1 MQRSLLRVLLIT
13 MAFAPDLWA
22 QSPSFEVASI
32 KPAKPD
38 GNVSVD
44 MAGGRLTAIGVSLGD
59 LLRMA
64 YPGPAG
70 AIRTEDQ
77 IVGGPNWISVDHFDI
92 LATGGPLAIDS
103 RKAAGAVSPREGA
116 ELTELRAKLQ
126 NLLAD
131 R

>member
-1 MQRSLLRVLLIT
+1 MMQRGLSVLVILT
-13 MAFAPDLWA
+13 AMTLAAAAPA
-22 QSPSFEVASI
+22 QNLAFEVASI

-38 GNVSVD
+38 GNVRVD
-44 MAGGRLTAIGVSLGD
+44 MAGGRLTAIGVSLRD

-77 IVGGPNWISVDHFDI
+77 IVGGPSWIGVDRFDI

-103 RKAAGAVSPREGA
+103 RKAAGAVSP
-116 ELTELRAKLQ
+116 
-126 NLLAD
+126 
-131 R
+131 